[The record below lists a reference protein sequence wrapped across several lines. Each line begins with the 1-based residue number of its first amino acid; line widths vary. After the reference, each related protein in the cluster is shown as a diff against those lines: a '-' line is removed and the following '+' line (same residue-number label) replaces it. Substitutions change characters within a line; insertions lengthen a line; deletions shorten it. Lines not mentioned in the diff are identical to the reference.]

1 MKTQYVLLV
10 SVLLSIGCG
19 HPNHRSNTLPVNV
32 TEKATISAISKKQ
45 TDSISNLTK
54 FRVENLNS
62 NYKNYKIYKLN
73 ESINEDFNGDGVV
86 DKARFI
92 KQRKSGIIITD
103 GKSHKETKLGFGEEF
118 AHLTDFDW
126 VDYWGVL
133 KDKTTFEIIFDS
145 ISGDI
150 LGDSIRPLKNISL
163 FVEQDEVGGG
173 VITYKNGTYKWIHQ
187 AD

>member
-1 MKTQYVLLV
+1 
-10 SVLLSIGCG
+10 
-19 HPNHRSNTLPVNV
+19 
-32 TEKATISAISKKQ
+32 
-45 TDSISNLTK
+45 
-54 FRVENLNS
+54 
-62 NYKNYKIYKLN
+62 
-73 ESINEDFNGDGVV
+73 
-86 DKARFI
+86 
-92 KQRKSGIIITD
+92 
-103 GKSHKETKLGFGEEF
+103 
-118 AHLTDFDW
+118 LTDFDW